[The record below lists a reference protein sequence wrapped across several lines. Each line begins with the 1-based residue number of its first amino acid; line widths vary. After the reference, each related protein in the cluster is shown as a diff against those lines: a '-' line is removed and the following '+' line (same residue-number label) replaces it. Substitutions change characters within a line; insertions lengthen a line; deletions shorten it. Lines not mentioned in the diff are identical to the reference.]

1 MARGDQLSRQWK
13 IIQALTGSHQGKSA
27 TRLAAELDCH
37 SRTVYRDLEALQAAG
52 FPLFT
57 ERREGKTYWSMLD
70 AGKNQLPVPLNL
82 TELMALHFSRNLLK
96 SLDGT
101 FIYDSLASLFEKVTS
116 TLPQPFLDYLEK
128 AEQTIGAG
136 ARQRNPNSDFQ
147 SILTQVH
154 QAVRERRLIDI
165 LYFTMS
171 RRTMGR
177 RRVSPYQV
185 WFYDETFYV
194 IGHCHKR
201 QAVRVFALDRILE
214 ITILEES
221 FTPPE
226 DFDARLFMGK
236 SFGIFQGEPVK
247 VAICFSSEVAGY
259 IREKVWHPSQKL
271 EDRPDGGL
279 VFTAEVAGLEEIK
292 FWVLKWGRA
301 ATVLS
306 PPSLRSA
313 VCREAGAL
321 VAQHR
326 EDSDPCP

>member
-13 IIQALTGSHQGKSA
+13 IIQALNSSHQGKSA

-57 ERREGKTYWSMLD
+57 EKRDGKTCWSMLE
-70 AGKNQLPVPLNL
+70 AGRNQPPIPLNL

-101 FIYDSLASLFEKVTS
+101 FIYDSLESLFDKVKS
-116 TLPQPFLDYLEK
+116 TLSQPYLDYLEK

-136 ARQRNPNSDFQ
+136 ARKRNPNKDFQ
-147 SILTQVH
+147 SILTRVH

-171 RRTMGR
+171 RRAMGR
-177 RRVSPYQV
+177 RRISPYQV

-194 IGHCHKR
+194 IGHCHSR
-201 QAVRVFALDRILE
+201 QSVRVFALDRIQD
-214 ITILEES
+214 ITLLDET
-221 FTPPE
+221 FVPPQN
-226 DFDARLFMGK
+226 FDARLFMGN
-236 SFGIFQGEPVK
+236 SFGIFQGKPVT
-247 VAICFSSEVAGY
+247 VTIRFCSDVAGY

-271 EDRPDGGL
+271 EDQPDGSL

-292 FWVLKWGRA
+292 FWVLKWGSA
-301 ATVLS
+301 ATVLA
-306 PPSLRSA
+306 PPSLREA
-313 VCREAGAL
+313 VCREARAL
-321 VAQHR
+321 YEQHK
-326 EDSDPCP
+326 ENSDP